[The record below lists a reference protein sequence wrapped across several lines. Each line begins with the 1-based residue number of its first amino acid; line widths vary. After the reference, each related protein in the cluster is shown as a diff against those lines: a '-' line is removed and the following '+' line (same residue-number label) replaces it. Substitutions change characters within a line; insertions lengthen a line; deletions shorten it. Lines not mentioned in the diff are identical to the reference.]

1 MQQLRGLSLI
11 AATLVQRSPDQ
22 FNLVAFDLV
31 VEVDAAINRSAIVL
45 ELSFQRSD
53 LVSESFCQRDELIDL
68 HVRI

>member
-11 AATLVQRSPDQ
+11 AAALVQRGSDQ

-31 VEVDAAINRSAIVL
+31 VEIDATIDRPVTAL
-45 ELSFQRSD
+45 ELSFQRFD
-53 LVSESFCQRDELIDL
+53 LVSESFCQRDELLDL